1 MAVKAVGRV
10 ANVASEDTRRGG
22 RRDVRVADWNEEFF
36 DEQAEGGKTAD
47 GSGKVP
53 IVAFNVI

>member
-10 ANVASEDTRRGG
+10 ADVASEDARRGG
-22 RRDVRVADWNEEFF
+22 RRDVRVVDWNEEFF
-36 DEQAEGGKTAD
+36 DEQVESGKAAD

-53 IVAFNVI
+53 VMAFNVI